1 MMDNLFTYDI
11 FPLISNLIVS
21 RHYFPIEFIYT
32 LINDSVPKK
41 SNYCKS
47 INEVYVS

>member
-1 MMDNLFTYDI
+1 MDNLLTYDK
-11 FPLISNLIVS
+11 FPLNSNLIVS

-41 SNYCKS
+41 SYYYKS
-47 INEVYVS
+47 MNEVYVS